1 MIGAVLTL
9 AVQLLI
15 TIQLIKQLTGLVNM
29 TDPNIVSYER
39 PITYQENIDYDK
51 LVLD

>member
-15 TIQLIKQLTGLVNM
+15 TIQLIKQLIGLFDM
-29 TDPNIVSYER
+29 TNPNIISYER